1 MIYYFVKE
9 MDSEQKDVKKPLK
22 TKISQLHFNYGYS
35 SDQTPIARMK
45 CVLNAVRHDG
55 LEPVYVFFQRWNHI
69 PYKQKDF
76 EKLKL
81 LYPKREHEIMI
92 NLEKEELQI
101 LLEELNIEEE
111 DYLENALEEILKMMP
126 IYGAKRGYA
135 LITQEEKDEMNEKDE
150 KSEKSEMEKK
160 SDDDNIGNFFYAVMI
175 MAFVMFV
182 IYGSLLVYYVKFKLS
197 MIEKEYN
204 HNLL

>member
-1 MIYYFVKE
+1 MNSV
-9 MDSEQKDVKKPLK
+9 K

-35 SDQTPIARMK
+35 SDQTPITRIK
-45 CVLNAVRHDG
+45 CILNAVRSDG
-55 LEPVYVFFQRWNHI
+55 LEPVYVFFQKWRDI

-81 LYPKREHEIMI
+81 LYPKREHEIMA
-92 NLEKEELQI
+92 NLEKEQLQI

-111 DYLENALEEILKMMP
+111 DYMENALKEILKMMP

-135 LITQEEKDEMNEKDE
+135 LMQLMTEEEIEISETKE
-150 KSEKSEMEKK
+150 KSEKSEK
-160 SDDDNIGNFFYAVMI
+160 SENDNSVNFYYAVMI
-175 MAFVMFV
+175 MAFIMFVMFV

-197 MIEKEYN
+197 NIEDKLEAYN
-204 HNLL
+204 KNLL

>member
-1 MIYYFVKE
+1 

-81 LYPKREHEIMI
+81 LYPKREHEIMA
-92 NLEKEELQI
+92 NLEKEELLI

-111 DYLENALEEILKMMP
+111 DYMENALEEILKMMP

-135 LITQEEKDEMNEKDE
+135 LMTEEEIEISEKKE
-150 KSEKSEMEKK
+150 KSEKSEN
-160 SDDDNIGNFFYAVMI
+160 DNSVNFYYAVML
-175 MAFVMFV
+175 MMFVMFV
-182 IYGSLLVYYVKFKLS
+182 IYGSLLVYYVKFKLLN
-197 MIEKEYN
+197 IEEIYN
-204 HNLL
+204 KNLL

>member
-9 MDSEQKDVKKPLK
+9 MNSEQKEVKKSLN

-45 CVLNAVRHDG
+45 CVINAVLSDG
-55 LEPVYVFFQRWNHI
+55 LEPVYVFFQKWRNI

-81 LYPKREHEIMI
+81 LYPKREHDII
-92 NLEKEELQI
+92 ANLEKEQLQI

-111 DYLENALEEILKMMP
+111 DYKENAMKEILKMMP

-135 LITQEEKDEMNEKDE
+135 LMTEEEIEISKTKE
-150 KSEKSEMEKK
+150 KSEKSQN
-160 SDDDNIGNFFYAVMI
+160 DNNENFYYAVML
-175 MAFVMFV
+175 MMFVMFV

-197 MIEKEYN
+197 NIEEVYN
-204 HNLL
+204 KNLL